1 MAAAISHQ
9 KEKISELDVES
20 HAIGLEVI
28 EGGYLNKGFSYYN
41 TRFQLFAIGEAQTLV
56 KIKISYESA
65 DTQED
70 HTDMP
75 LKTAESTVFFLS
87 CLEKS
92 LLNE

>member
-1 MAAAISHQ
+1 VAAAISHQ

-56 KIKISYESA
+56 KVKISYEY
-65 DTQED
+65 DEETQD
-70 HTDMP
+70 QP